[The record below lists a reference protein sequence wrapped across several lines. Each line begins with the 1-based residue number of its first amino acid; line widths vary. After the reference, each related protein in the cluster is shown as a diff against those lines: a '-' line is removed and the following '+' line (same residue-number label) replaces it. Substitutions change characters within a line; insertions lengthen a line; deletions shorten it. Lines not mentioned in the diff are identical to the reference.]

1 MRRYVLLSLCLV
13 LSGCAGFD
21 GTHTAPAFQ
30 TPEPVA
36 TADRTVLRQV
46 IGQDMLDQ
54 PLLPQPGNIW
64 ADILPPSTQRAAST
78 AAARVDHP
86 VTAMAPATQL
96 PHAAA
101 PKSATVAAAAPL
113 LPPSMPAVTKAVPAQ
128 ASRPVVQ
135 LAAARSPQRAA
146 AEWRRL
152 RLQAPKLTDGH
163 LPAVIE
169 AEVNG
174 QQVWRLRTAGF
185 ADVAEA
191 SAFCTGIRAVR
202 ADCWVVPMAS
212 LP

>member
-1 MRRYVLLSLCLV
+1 MQRYVLLSLCLV
-13 LSGCAGFD
+13 LSGCAGF
-21 GTHTAPAFQ
+21 GSTHTAPAFQ

-64 ADILPPSTQRAAST
+64 ADILPPSAQRAAS

-86 VTAMAPATQL
+86 ATAMAPATKL
-96 PHAAA
+96 PHAATLT
-101 PKSATVAAAAPL
+101 ATVAAAAPS
-113 LPPSMPAVTKAVPAQ
+113 LPPTKPAVTQAAPAQ

-135 LAAARSPQRAA
+135 LTAARSPQRAE

-152 RLQAPKLTDGH
+152 RLQAPTLTDGH
-163 LPAVIE
+163 LPAVVE

-202 ADCWVVPMAS
+202 ADCWVVPLAS